1 MRAITPSPS
10 TDAPREE
17 VAAYIAA
24 VHRTAREVLV
34 RIHRVWDADD
44 IASEIA
50 LALAADAT
58 LVMTAYPDPAV
69 FARVRARHAAIQYQ
83 RRQRV
88 QRGEGARVFHH
99 ADGTVHPGRTVV
111 SGNVTPTEGGAE
123 WLVTYVDG
131 SVLLDEQLTDQ
142 MLASVLLADALD
154 GLAVSEREELYLI
167 DGLGWTVQEVAEWRG
182 QRRETVSR
190 RVNAARRL
198 ARERALQ
205 AAG

>member
-1 MRAITPSPS
+1 MRVTTPSSS

-24 VHRTAREVLV
+24 VHRTARDVLV

-69 FARVRARHAAIQYQ
+69 FARVRAGHAAIEHQ

-88 QRGEGARVFHH
+88 QRGEGARVFRH

-111 SGNVTPTEGGAE
+111 SGNVAPTEGGDE
-123 WLVTYVDG
+123 WLVTYVDPAD
-131 SVLLDEQLTDQ
+131 LLDERLADQL
-142 MLASVLLADALD
+142 LVSALLADALD
-154 GLAVSEREELYLI
+154 GLAVCEREELFLI
-167 DGLGWTVQEVAEWRG
+167 DGLGWTVQEVAEMRG

-190 RVNAARRL
+190 RVNAARRQ
-198 ARERALQ
+198 ARARALQ